1 MGKRLEAEPPFRARL
16 TVDAGQRVLTGA
28 GAFFARNQALVQHAR
43 RAGRGTSRY
52 YWRGADR
59 ELYRVVIES
68 HDTERGPVTGLEA
81 LRCGGAPWGLTQ
93 REHEV
98 LTCVAVGMT
107 NPETAARVGCGTRT
121 VATHVENVLAKL
133 GAPTRAAAA
142 ALAMAEDALLAPF
155 AEPGGRA
162 AEQAGAGD
170 GRRMA
175 GQAGDGR
182 RMAGQAGAGDGRRMV
197 GQAGAGDGERAA
209 GEGGGWGVVAPRG
222 EARRRPI
229 RLGAIYPTDGP
240 RRFDALAMRRG
251 AAIAVDELNARGGVA
266 GRRIDHLAIE
276 VSGDTDADLLAAV
289 DYLRSHD
296 VDAITLGN
304 VSPRHHLD
312 AITRAAE
319 YRAPLMHSM
328 VTPAIAEH
336 VHDNPGVLGQTFQ
349 VCATETAYLSGF
361 VRTLD
366 LLATSGQWR
375 PDNRRIMAVVRADG
389 WDTGQAYGLDELAS
403 ACGWELAAV
412 VPVPDT
418 GVPWPSV
425 VATLQAGD
433 PAAVLVCTYV
443 EDELRLFLRELRGTG
458 SRALVHTVWTPTIP
472 RFEER
477 MEGLAEGM
485 LWSTVIGTYGD
496 PVSARFMERYRRA
509 YGDEP
514 GSGSAA
520 IHYDMIHL
528 LAGAWASVGRP
539 WDFGAMV
546 RDLRET
552 VHRGAAGPYWFGGR
566 GQRALAY
573 PDDTFDASLA
583 HAHLV
588 HQVQDGRSRVISPVE
603 LARHR
608 FRPPPPGH

>member
-1 MGKRLEAEPPFRARL
+1 MGKRLEAEPAYRARL

-28 GAFFARNQALVQHAR
+28 GAFFADNRPLVGHAR
-43 RAGRGTSRY
+43 RAAGEGTLRY

-59 ELYRVVIES
+59 HLYRVTVES

-81 LRCGGAPWGLTQ
+81 QRCLAPWGLTQ

-142 ALAMAEDALLAPF
+142 ALAMAEEALLAPF
-155 AEPGGRA
+155 AEPDEAREEAREETGRHLR
-162 AEQAGAGD
+162 EDRG
-170 GRRMA
+170 
-175 GQAGDGR
+175 
-182 RMAGQAGAGDGRRMV
+182 V
-197 GQAGAGDGERAA
+197 WRA
-209 GEGGGWGVVAPRG
+209 VVPRG

-229 RLGAIYPTDGP
+229 RLGAIYPLEGP

-276 VSGDTDADLLAAV
+276 VSGDTDADLLRAL

-304 VSPRHHLD
+304 VSPRCHLG

-319 YRAPLMHSM
+319 YRAPLLHSM
-328 VTPAIAEH
+328 VTPSIAEH

-349 VCATETAYLSGF
+349 VCATENAYMSGF
-361 VRTLD
+361 FRTLD
-366 LLATSGQWR
+366 LLATSGQWQ
-375 PDNRRIMAVVRADG
+375 PDNRRVVAVVRAEGFDPV
-389 WDTGQAYGLDELAS
+389 QASGLDRLA
-403 ACGWELAAV
+403 AAGGWELTAMV
-412 VPVPDT
+412 QVPDT

-425 VATLQAGD
+425 VAAVQARD
-433 PAAVLVCTYV
+433 PAAVLVCTYI
-443 EDELRLFLRELRGTG
+443 EDELRLFLRELRKTG

-477 MEGLAEGM
+477 MEGLAEGL

-520 IHYDMIHL
+520 IHYDMIHM
-528 LAGAWASVGRP
+528 LAGAWAAAGRP
-539 WDFGAMV
+539 WDFGAVV
-546 RDLRET
+546 RSLREN
-552 VHRGAAGPYWFGGR
+552 VHRGAAGPYYFGGR
-566 GQRALAY
+566 GQRALVY
-573 PDDTFDASLA
+573 PDDTYDASLA

-588 HQVQDGRSRVISPVE
+588 HQVQDGKSRVIAPVE

-608 FRPPPPGH
+608 FRPLPVQPGGHGG

>member
-1 MGKRLEAEPPFRARL
+1 MGKRLEAEPEFRARL
-16 TVDAGQRVLTGA
+16 TVEAGQRVLTGA
-28 GAFFARNQALVQHAR
+28 GAFFARNRSLVGHAK
-43 RAGRGTSRY
+43 RAAGEGPGTLRY

-59 ELYRVVIES
+59 RLYRVTVES
-68 HDTERGPVTGLEA
+68 HGTERGPVTGLEA
-81 LRCGGAPWGLTQ
+81 RRCAAPWGLTQ

-142 ALAMAEDALLAPF
+142 ALAMAEEALLAPF
-155 AEPGGRA
+155 AAPEGMEITAVGRVTREASGGQVRRA
-162 AEQAGAGD
+162 GAPREQA
-170 GRRMA
+170 
-175 GQAGDGR
+175 
-182 RMAGQAGAGDGRRMV
+182 
-197 GQAGAGDGERAA
+197 
-209 GEGGGWGVVAPRG
+209 
-222 EARRRPI
+222 RRPI
-229 RLGAIYPTDGP
+229 RLGAIYPLDGP

-276 VSGDTDADLLAAV
+276 VSGDTDGDLLRAV

-304 VSPRHHLD
+304 VSPRHHLG
-312 AITRAAE
+312 AITLAAE
-319 YRAPLMHSM
+319 YRAPLLHSM
-328 VTPAIAEH
+328 VTPSIAEH

-361 VRTLD
+361 IRTLD
-366 LLATSGQWR
+366 LLAESGQWR
-375 PDNRRIMAVVRADG
+375 PGNRRVVAVMREDG
-389 WDTGQAYGLDELAS
+389 YDPVQANGLAELA
-403 ACGWELAAV
+403 AARGWELAAM

-418 GVPWPSV
+418 GVPWPAV
-425 VATLQAGD
+425 VAAVQAGD

-443 EDELRLFLRELRGTG
+443 EDELRLFLRELRKSGVR
-458 SRALVHTVWTPTIP
+458 SLVHTVWTPTIP
-472 RFEER
+472 GFEER
-477 MEGLAEGM
+477 MEGLAEGL

-509 YGDEP
+509 HGDEP

-520 IHYDMIHL
+520 IHYDMIHM
-528 LAGAWASVGRP
+528 LAGAWSAVGRP
-539 WDFGAMV
+539 WDFGAVV
-546 RDLRET
+546 RSLREG
-552 VHRGAAGPYWFGGR
+552 VHRGAAGPYYFGGR

-588 HQVQDGRSRVISPVE
+588 HQVQDGKSRVISPVE

-608 FRPPPPGH
+608 FRPLPATRAW

>member
-1 MGKRLEAEPPFRARL
+1 MGKRLEAEPAFRARL
-16 TVDAGQRVLTGA
+16 TVEAGRRVLTGA
-28 GAFFARNQALVQHAR
+28 GEFFASNRALVGHAK
-43 RAGRGTSRY
+43 RAAGGTTLRY

-59 ELYRVVIES
+59 DLYRVTIES

-81 LRCGGAPWGLTQ
+81 QRCAAPWGLTQ

-133 GAPTRAAAA
+133 EAPTRAAAA
-142 ALAMAEDALLAPF
+142 ALAVAEQALLAPF
-155 AEPGGRA
+155 AEPGGEPLA
-162 AEQAGAGD
+162 ASGGQPLAEPD
-170 GRRMA
+170 
-175 GQAGDGR
+175 GQAGR
-182 RMAGQAGAGDGRRMV
+182 R
-197 GQAGAGDGERAA
+197 RAVWK
-209 GEGGGWGVVAPRG
+209 GFSRG

-229 RLGAIYPTDGP
+229 RLGAIYPLEGS
-240 RRFDALAMRRG
+240 RRFDAQAMRRG

-266 GRRIDHLAIE
+266 GRRVDHLAIE
-276 VSGDTDADLLAAV
+276 ISGDTDDDLLRAV

-304 VSPRHHLD
+304 VSPRYHLG

-319 YRAPLMHSM
+319 YRAPLLHSM
-328 VTPAIAEH
+328 VAPSIAEL

-361 VRTLD
+361 IRTLD
-366 LLATSGQWR
+366 LLTQSGQWR
-375 PDNRRIMAVVRADG
+375 PGNRRVVAVVREDG
-389 WDTGQAYGLDELAS
+389 FGAEQAQGLDA
-403 ACGWELAAV
+403 LAAAHGWRLAAM

-418 GVPWPSV
+418 GVAWPAV
-425 VATLQAGD
+425 VAALRAED
-433 PAAVLVCTYV
+433 PAAVLVCTYI
-443 EDELRLFLRELRGTG
+443 EDELRAFLRELRGSG
-458 SRALVHTVWTPTIP
+458 LRSQVYTVWTPTIP
-472 RFEER
+472 RFGER
-477 MEGLAEGM
+477 MEGLAEGL

-496 PVSARFMERYRRA
+496 PLSARFIERYRRA

-520 IHYDMIHL
+520 IHYDMIHM
-528 LAGAWASVGRP
+528 LAGAWATVGRP
-539 WDFGAMV
+539 WDFGAVV
-546 RDLRET
+546 RSLRES
-552 VHRGAAGPYWFGGR
+552 VHRGAAGPYYFGGR

-573 PDDTFDASLA
+573 PDDTSDASLA

-588 HQVQDGRSRVISPVE
+588 YQVQDGRSRVIAPVE
-603 LARHR
+603 LSHHR
-608 FRPPPPGH
+608 FRPLRVQPGGHAG

>member
-16 TVDAGQRVLTGA
+16 TVDAGGRVLTGA
-28 GAFFARNQALVQHAR
+28 GAFFADNQALVDHAR
-43 RAGRGTSRY
+43 RAGGAGTLRY

-59 ELYRVVIES
+59 HLYRVTVES
-68 HDTERGPVTGLEA
+68 HDTERGPLTGLEA
-81 LRCGGAPWGLTQ
+81 QRCEAPWGLTQ

-107 NPETAARVGCGTRT
+107 NPETAARVGCGART

-142 ALAMAEDALLAPF
+142 ALATAEEALLAPF
-155 AEPGGRA
+155 AEPGGPAGEEPHETRRPEA
-162 AEQAGAGD
+162 GGTGRVGAGF
-170 GRRMA
+170 GRA
-175 GQAGDGR
+175 
-182 RMAGQAGAGDGRRMV
+182 
-197 GQAGAGDGERAA
+197 
-209 GEGGGWGVVAPRG
+209 VVPRG

-229 RLGAIYPTDGP
+229 RLGAIYPLDGP

-251 AAIAVDELNARGGVA
+251 AAIAVEELNARGGVA
-266 GRRIDHLAIE
+266 GRRVDHLAIE
-276 VSGDTDADLLAAV
+276 VSGDTDAELLAAV

-312 AITRAAE
+312 AIMRAAE

-328 VTPAIAEH
+328 VTPSIAEH

-349 VCATETAYLSGF
+349 VCATETAYMSGF
-361 VRTLD
+361 IRTLE

-375 PDNRRIMAVVRADG
+375 PGNRRVMVVVRADG
-389 WDTGQAYGLDELAS
+389 FDAGQAHDLDALAS
-403 ACGWELAAV
+403 ASGWELAAV

-418 GVPWPSV
+418 GVPWASV
-425 VATLQAGD
+425 VAALQAGD

-458 SRALVHTVWTPTIP
+458 SRSLVYTVWTPTIP

-477 MEGLAEGM
+477 MEGLAEGL
-485 LWSTVIGTYGD
+485 LWATVIGTYGD
-496 PVSARFMERYRRA
+496 PVSARFMDRYRRA

-546 RDLRET
+546 RSLRET
-552 VHRGAAGPYWFGGR
+552 VHRGAAGPYYFGGR

-608 FRPPPPGH
+608 FRPVFAQPGGHAG